1 MRVWRQQKLLG
12 AFVVSAL
19 LLSGCSVGSAES
31 ASPAAATPA
40 AESAAPAASAAAV
53 ETAGDYKIGDAGPG
67 GGIVFYD
74 AGSVQPWGRYLE
86 AAPAKWFR
94 GDDPSDLYCDEFEE
108 AVELTVEEAIEAGV
122 AGAGEK
128 SDLLNHCSR
137 FVFEGDD
144 PKQQWCG
151 GPELNNWNWDV
162 AGTKESIGAGAANT
176 ELIAVACGAGAANTA
191 RAYDGGGKTDWFLPS
206 KDELNALHKQRDILG
221 GFGADNY
228 WSSSQYDAVN
238 AWNQY
243 FPDGNQYN
251 YNEFTGRENPP
262 AYGVRPV
269 RAF

>member
-12 AFVVSAL
+12 AFVVFAL
-19 LLSGCSVGSAES
+19 VLSGCSLGSAES
-31 ASPAAATPA
+31 ASSAADTPA
-40 AESAAPAASAAAV
+40 SESAAPAASSAAV
-53 ETAGDYKIGDAGPG
+53 ATAGDYKIGDAGPG

-86 AAPAKWFR
+86 AAPAKWLR
-94 GDDPSDLYCDEFEE
+94 GDDPSDLYCDEFGE
-108 AVELTVEEAIEAGV
+108 AIKLTVEEAIEAGV

-144 PKQQWCG
+144 PKLQWCG
-151 GPELNNWNWDV
+151 GPELDNWNWVV
-162 AGTKESIGAGAANT
+162 AGTKETIGAGAANT

-206 KDELNALHKQRDILG
+206 KDELNALHQQRDTLG

-228 WSSSQYDAVN
+228 WSSSQFDAVN

-243 FPDGNQYN
+243 FPDGYQYN

>member
-12 AFVVSAL
+12 AFVVAAFV
-19 LLSGCSVGSAES
+19 LSGCSLGSAES
-31 ASPAAATPA
+31 ASPAAAKPA

-53 ETAGDYKIGDAGPG
+53 EAAGDYKIGDAGPG

-94 GDDPSDLYCDEFEE
+94 GDDASDLYCDEFEQ

-128 SDLLNHCSR
+128 SDLINHCSR
-137 FVFEGDD
+137 FVIEGDD

-162 AGTKESIGAGAANT
+162 AGTKETIGAGAANT
-176 ELIAVACGAGAANTA
+176 ELIAVACGAGAATQ
-191 RAYDGGGKTDWFLPS
+191 RAHMT
-206 KDELNALHKQRDILG
+206 
-221 GFGADNY
+221 
-228 WSSSQYDAVN
+228 VV
-238 AWNQY
+238 
-243 FPDGNQYN
+243 
-251 YNEFTGRENPP
+251 GRPIGSCPP
-262 AYGVRPV
+262 RMS
-269 RAF
+269 

>member
-1 MRVWRQQKLLG
+1 MRAQRQPALL
-12 AFVVSAL
+12 AACALSAL
-19 LLSGCSVGSAES
+19 VLSACSSGSSEP
-31 ASPAAATPA
+31 ASSAAAT
-40 AESAAPAASAAAV
+40 SAAAV
-53 ETAGDYKIGDAGPG
+53 ETSGDYLVGDTGPG

-86 AAPAKWFR
+86 AGPQLAPTDWC
-94 GDDPSDLYCDEFEE
+94 GDDW
-108 AVELTVEEAIEAGV
+108 EL
-122 AGAGEK
+122 
-128 SDLLNHCSR
+128 
-137 FVFEGDD
+137 
-144 PKQQWCG
+144 
-151 GPELNNWNWDV
+151 DV
-162 AGTKESIGAGAANT
+162 AGTKETIGAGAANT
-176 ELIAVACGAGAANTA
+176 ELIAAACGEGAANTVSD
-191 RAYDGGGKTDWFLPS
+191 YDGGGKTDWFLPS